1 MAGVDSPDR
10 PAPANEPAP
19 EGRPRLSVVI
29 PAYDE
34 LPNLRELLPRVTE
47 ILATLDVAR
56 AEVLV
61 VVRNGAAEDEMV
73 ELRGLGATPVRRA
86 PTDSFG
92 DAIRSGLASVDPS
105 TDLVVTLDADG
116 SHDPGTLPRLL
127 EAADRADVVVASRY
141 VAGGE
146 TDNTFALRAMSRCLN
161 VAYGVVLGI
170 HCRDVST
177 NYKLYHRA
185 DIDGLQLVSDS
196 FDIVEELLFRVKQR
210 HGATF
215 VIAEVPDHFYERR
228 HGVTKRRLG
237 PFIVS
242 YLTTLARLRR
252 QASRGGQ

>member
-1 MAGVDSPDR
+1 MAGVDTPER
-10 PAPANEPAP
+10 RAEMYRAAPA
-19 EGRPRLSVVI
+19 GDVRLSVVI

-34 LPNLRELLPRVTE
+34 LPNLRELLPRLREV
-47 ILATLDVAR
+47 IAGVDAAS
-56 AEVLV
+56 AEVIV
-61 VVRNGAAEDEMV
+61 VVRNAAEEAELT
-73 ELRGLGATPVRRA
+73 ELRELGATPVRRA

-92 DAIRSGLASVDPS
+92 DAMRSGLSSVDPS

-116 SHDPGTLPRLL
+116 SHDPATLPRLL
-127 EAADRADVVVASRY
+127 KAADRADVVVASRY

-146 TDNTFALRAMSRCLN
+146 TDNSFALRAMSRCLN

-177 NYKLYHRA
+177 NYKLYRRA
-185 DIDGLQLVSDS
+185 DIEGLQLVGDS
-196 FDIVEELLFRVKQR
+196 FDIVEELLFRIKQR
-210 HGATF
+210 HGADF